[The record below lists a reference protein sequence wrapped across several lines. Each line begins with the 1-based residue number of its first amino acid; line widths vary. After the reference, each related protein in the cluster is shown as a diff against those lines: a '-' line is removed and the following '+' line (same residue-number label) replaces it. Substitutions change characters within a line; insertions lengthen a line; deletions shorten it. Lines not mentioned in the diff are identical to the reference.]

1 MQLTP
6 LPFSRY
12 RQVPWR
18 NGGGSARDIAVHPLG
33 ASMADPF
40 AWRVALAEIEHDGP
54 FSHYEPDIER
64 IITLLDGAGFELEF
78 EEAPG
83 ISLSEPHM
91 PARFRG
97 HWQTS
102 CRLKGGRCIVIN
114 ILYDDRAFSSQT
126 HIIRPVADQPMIFSP
141 PGRQSILFCLNG
153 RFEIKTEDP
162 ALQQPE
168 SQQGSLA
175 PDQLTPPVQLAPPFQ
190 LAPWDSLQ
198 IDLQRDEAP
207 LFTMTASIPDSR
219 LLLIGFD
226 PLESTLAA
234 TDQALREALA
244 RTA

>member
-1 MQLTP
+1 MQLIP
-6 LPFSRY
+6 LPFNRY

-18 NGGGSARDIAVHPLG
+18 NGGGSARDIAVHPVG

-40 AWRVALAEIEHDGP
+40 GWRVALAEIEHDGP
-54 FSHYEPDIER
+54 FSHYEPDVER

-114 ILYDDRAFSSQT
+114 ILYDDRAYSSQT
-126 HIIRPVADQPMIFSP
+126 HIIRPGADQPMIFSP

-153 RFEIKTEDP
+153 RFEIKSEDP
-162 ALQQPE
+162 GLQQRG
-168 SQQGSLA
+168 SQPQGSPVL
-175 PDQLTPPVQLAPPFQ
+175 DQLTPPIQ

-198 IDLQRDEAP
+198 IDLQHDEAP

-219 LLLIGFD
+219 LLMIGFD
-226 PLESTLAA
+226 ALESTLAA
-234 TDQALREALA
+234 TDPEISEALA

>member
-1 MQLTP
+1 MQLIP

-18 NGGGSARDIAVHPLG
+18 NGGGSARDIAVHPVG

-40 AWRVALAEIEHDGP
+40 GWRVALAEIEHDGP

-78 EEAPG
+78 EEAHG

-126 HIIRPVADQPMIFSP
+126 HIIRPVADQPMVFSP

-162 ALQQPE
+162 ALQQ
-168 SQQGSLA
+168 QGSPA
-175 PDQLTPPVQLAPPFQ
+175 PDQLTSPLQ

-207 LFTMTASIPDSR
+207 LFTMTASIPESR

-234 TDQALREALA
+234 TDQAMREALA